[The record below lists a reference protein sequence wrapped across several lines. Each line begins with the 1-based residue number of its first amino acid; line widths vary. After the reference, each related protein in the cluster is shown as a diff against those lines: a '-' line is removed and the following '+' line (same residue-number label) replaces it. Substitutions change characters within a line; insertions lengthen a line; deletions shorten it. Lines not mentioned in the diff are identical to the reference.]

1 MGPSSSMFMG
11 KRRPVSMPVK
21 PATLACLRHSSR
33 LTSSESSARSSF
45 HHAMGAIPS
54 FAFMGSHSYALLRAD
69 LFLFFA
75 RLLHRFS
82 RRNLRHADV
91 PVRVARN
98 PGPGVRGDRENGR
111 PIVRLRPF
119 ERRFE

>member
-1 MGPSSSMFMG
+1 MGPSSWMFMG

-54 FAFMGSHSYALLRAD
+54 LAFMASHSYALLRAD
-69 LFLFFA
+69 LILFLA
-75 RLLHRFS
+75 RFLHGFP
-82 RRNLRHADV
+82 RRDLRHADV
-91 PVRVARN
+91 PVGIAGD
-98 PGPGVRGDRENGR
+98 PGPGVPANRQEGR
-111 PIVRLRPF
+111 TVVASP
-119 ERRFE
+119 